1 MGRCPTCGT
10 TYEDESVFCSR
21 DGTRLLPLPAP
32 EQAET
37 FGAAVDVAAIVAG
50 AALRAPAHGETFDDR
65 YLIER
70 RIGEGGMSVVY
81 LATELATG
89 NHIALKVLSPAL
101 THDATAM
108 ARLRR
113 EADLG
118 MRVAHPNVCHIIKM
132 GETHDGIAYLVMPYV
147 QGENLSAR
155 SARLGVLPLAE
166 VVRHVRDIAAGLQA
180 AHDLEIVHRDLKPE
194 NVMICPVTDGTER
207 AVVMDFGLAKER
219 VLGPELRKLTAT
231 GIVLGTPEFMSP
243 EQLQGKPIDGRT
255 DLYALALMTFEM
267 LTGVLP
273 FPGDTQQEV
282 MMARL
287 RGDPT
292 PLREPRPDL
301 HFPEALERVLLK
313 AMSRDADERYPT
325 ARELSDAIT
334 MAAE

>member
-10 TYEDESVFCSR
+10 KYKDESVFCSR
-21 DGTRLLPLPAP
+21 DGTRLLPLPAA
-32 EQAET
+32 EQSAT
-37 FGAAVDVAAIVAG
+37 IGAAVDVAGIVAG
-50 AALRAPAHGETFDDR
+50 AAIRAPALGETFDDR

-89 NHIALKVLSPAL
+89 QRVALKVLSASL
-101 THDATAM
+101 THDTTAM

-132 GETHDGIAYLVMPYV
+132 GETNDGIAYLVMPYV
-147 QGENLSAR
+147 HGENLSAR
-155 SARLGVLPLAE
+155 TARLGLLTVPE

-180 AHDLEIVHRDLKPE
+180 AHDLQIVHRDLKPE

-219 VLGPELRKLTAT
+219 AIGPELRKLTAT

-243 EQLQGKPIDGRT
+243 EQLQGKPLDGRT

-287 RGDPT
+287 RSEPIL
-292 PLREPRPDL
+292 LREARADL
-301 HFPEALERVLLK
+301 NLPEALERVLLK
-313 AMSRDADERYPT
+313 AMSRDPDDRYST
-325 ARELSDAIT
+325 ARELSEAVT
-334 MAAE
+334 VAAE